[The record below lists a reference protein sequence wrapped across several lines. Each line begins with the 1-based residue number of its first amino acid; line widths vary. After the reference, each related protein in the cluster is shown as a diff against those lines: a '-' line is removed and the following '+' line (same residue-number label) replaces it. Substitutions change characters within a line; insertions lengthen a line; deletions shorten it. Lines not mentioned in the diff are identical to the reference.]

1 MSSVLQFLSQGK
13 CQTLRLAL
21 QTQLHVITGRLWVT
35 MANDITD
42 YFVESGQSLVLQS
55 TLVTL
60 QADSPQATI
69 FAMQEK
75 A

>member
-35 MANDITD
+35 MADDITD